1 LKQQIIPTASSR
13 REVLCR
19 EDLQVFLHVA
29 KISEEMEEING
40 EALSVKYAPVK
51 LLLPAD
57 PSNPFN
63 EAR

>member
-1 LKQQIIPTASSR
+1 
-13 REVLCR
+13 
-19 EDLQVFLHVA
+19 VFLHVA